1 MPDAL
6 QPVAPERS
14 CSYCGQELRAD
25 YYFCPAC
32 SKPWRSGEPGLGP
45 APEPVWDSET
55 RIRKRAP
62 EAYHLFFCYL
72 AAVLLAAV
80 LSLMLGGGPHAEM
93 NMLVLMTI
101 AMAAVT
107 LWAGLKHRDLL
118 RGILRRPGI
127 THPAFIAGLLGGAV
141 LLVINFIYH
150 DALQHWFEH
159 ELGDGAK
166 DRTNFY
172 GAHLS
177 LPAAFILWC
186 LVPAVTEEIGF
197 RGLMQTF
204 LLRAL
209 TPGKAIFVSSL
220 LFAAAHL
227 SVLSFP
233 YLLLVGMLLGWLL
246 QKTGSVYPGIIIHA
260 AHNFA
265 VILHATS

>member
-1 MPDAL
+1 MP
-6 QPVAPERS
+6 PGRS
-14 CSYCGQELRAD
+14 CPYCGQELRAD

-45 APEPVWDSET
+45 APEPEWDHET
-55 RIRKRAP
+55 LIRKKAP

-72 AAVLLAAV
+72 AAMILAAV
-80 LSLMLGGGPHAEM
+80 LGLVLSGGPDGEM
-93 NMLVLMTI
+93 NMLVLMSI
-101 AMAAVT
+101 AVTAVT
-107 LWAGLKHRDLL
+107 LWAGMKHRDVL

-127 THPAFIAGLLGGAV
+127 IHPAFFAGLAGGVV
-141 LLVINFIYH
+141 LLVINFAYH
-150 DALQHWFEH
+150 GALEHFFKH
-159 ELGDGAK
+159 ELGEGAK
-166 DRTNFY
+166 DRMNFY
-172 GAHLS
+172 GENLS
-177 LPAAFILWC
+177 LPAAFVLWC

-233 YLLLVGMLLGWLL
+233 YLLLVGLLLGWLL
-246 QKTGSVYPGIIIHA
+246 QKTGSVYPGIVIHA

-265 VILHATS
+265 VILYATS